1 MIGVRSLEKEYHV
14 GDHVVRA
21 LRGVTLDIAGGEF
34 VTVVGPS
41 GSGKSTF
48 MHILGCLD
56 RPTRGQYLLGG
67 RDVSTLP
74 HDELARVRNE
84 TIGFVFQG
92 FNLLSRTSAL
102 ENVEL
107 PLLYTRKGAVKAAE
121 RRDRARRALAAV
133 GLTDREEHH
142 PNQLSGGQQQRV
154 AIARALVNEP
164 SLLLA
169 DEPTGNLDTATS
181 HEVMEVFA
189 KLRAE
194 RGITIVVITHE
205 RDIAAWGTRTIDFK
219 DGVVVSDEQHQ
230 PSMGDKPPAGASLAP
245 VRPGVRTMASP
256 IQRLRALHPS
266 IDIGFKALTRNR
278 LQTGLTMLGITVGVA
293 TVLAMM
299 AVGAGAQR
307 SIEQQVRAA
316 GLNQLTIKAGNWK
329 PKTED
334 SGGAVA
340 HQGDAEDTMRLPV
353 EELMPVLP
361 DAGDPFAG
369 AADVLPIDFHPED
382 DPMEKHDHPLAW
394 QRLGDLEAG
403 SGLGHAVVRRCGS
416 HPRTGRAMAA
426 ACTNAACTTARVGEK
441 RWFTRMHGTDLHLL
455 DIKRTWTLRSGRFF
469 TEQEQNDKAMVLVLG
484 SVVAEKVFGET
495 VDPVGRDLTLWNQ
508 TFKIIG
514 VVTSASWVVRPAAG
528 DDEFDA
534 VYMPYTTTHQIMNL
548 TKLNDITVT
557 AASTGEV
564 SALSKRITELLR
576 QRHGITVEK
585 PTTSPFPAATRAIRP
600 AAAANVP
607 RHRRQ
612 REGAGTR
619 HARAARRH
627 AERASGTM
635 RWLQRRRWRC
645 RRRHRHHE
653 HHAGLGDRA
662 HAGNRPADGGGRA
675 RQGRHAAVPHRSR
688 GHQPG
693 RRRRGRRAGPRGVVS
708 HLLHAALGHRGLAG
722 VGAHRLRRVAAVG
735 VLFGWY
741 PARRAAEL
749 DPIDALRHE

>member
-219 DGVVVSDEQHQ
+219 DGVVVSDQQHQ
-230 PSMGDKPPAGASLAP
+230 PSMGS
-245 VRPGVRTMASP
+245 
-256 IQRLRALHPS
+256 
-266 IDIGFKALTRNR
+266 
-278 LQTGLTMLGITVGVA
+278 
-293 TVLAMM
+293 
-299 AVGAGAQR
+299 
-307 SIEQQVRAA
+307 
-316 GLNQLTIKAGNWK
+316 
-329 PKTED
+329 
-334 SGGAVA
+334 
-340 HQGDAEDTMRLPV
+340 
-353 EELMPVLP
+353 
-361 DAGDPFAG
+361 
-369 AADVLPIDFHPED
+369 
-382 DPMEKHDHPLAW
+382 
-394 QRLGDLEAG
+394 
-403 SGLGHAVVRRCGS
+403 
-416 HPRTGRAMAA
+416 
-426 ACTNAACTTARVGEK
+426 
-441 RWFTRMHGTDLHLL
+441 
-455 DIKRTWTLRSGRFF
+455 
-469 TEQEQNDKAMVLVLG
+469 
-484 SVVAEKVFGET
+484 
-495 VDPVGRDLTLWNQ
+495 
-508 TFKIIG
+508 
-514 VVTSASWVVRPAAG
+514 
-528 DDEFDA
+528 
-534 VYMPYTTTHQIMNL
+534 
-548 TKLNDITVT
+548 
-557 AASTGEV
+557 
-564 SALSKRITELLR
+564 
-576 QRHGITVEK
+576 
-585 PTTSPFPAATRAIRP
+585 
-600 AAAANVP
+600 
-607 RHRRQ
+607 
-612 REGAGTR
+612 
-619 HARAARRH
+619 
-627 AERASGTM
+627 
-635 RWLQRRRWRC
+635 
-645 RRRHRHHE
+645 
-653 HHAGLGDRA
+653 
-662 HAGNRPADGGGRA
+662 
-675 RQGRHAAVPHRSR
+675 HAAV
-688 GHQPG
+688 
-693 RRRRGRRAGPRGVVS
+693 
-708 HLLHAALGHRGLAG
+708 
-722 VGAHRLRRVAAVG
+722 
-735 VLFGWY
+735 
-741 PARRAAEL
+741 
-749 DPIDALRHE
+749 